1 MNENVRC
8 TSVVV
13 RGATASHD
21 SRLSCLKWAQDL
33 HKPSVFA
40 PDRLLFLHL
49 KTSNLYYTH
58 RTD

>member
-40 PDRLLFLHL
+40 PDRLLFIPAFE
-49 KTSNLYYTH
+49 NF
-58 RTD
+58 